1 MNSPDAHSE
10 AVEEATVAVAV
21 TVVAETTVAEID
33 EAALGKEDTRTVGC
47 LGNFHL
53 FSSNQR
59 YWSIHSCCFLHRCI
73 KAEVIVPADHL
84 KLPMISN

>member
-47 LGNFHL
+47 LETSTYFLLISVIGL
-53 FSSNQR
+53 LTLVAFSIDTSKRKSLYQ
-59 YWSIHSCCFLHRCI
+59 
-73 KAEVIVPADHL
+73 PT
-84 KLPMISN
+84 ISNCP